1 MQSTPIRSI
10 RWVGHPGAQISIFC
24 LTVEAIVVLEEL
36 TVIAKSFSQKI
47 GDYCRKK
54 ITINLILSAN

>member
-1 MQSTPIRSI
+1 MQSTLIRSI
-10 RWVGHPGAQISIFC
+10 QRLAIQSGAQISIFC
-24 LTVEAIVVLEEL
+24 FTVEAIVVLQEL

-54 ITINLILSAN
+54 